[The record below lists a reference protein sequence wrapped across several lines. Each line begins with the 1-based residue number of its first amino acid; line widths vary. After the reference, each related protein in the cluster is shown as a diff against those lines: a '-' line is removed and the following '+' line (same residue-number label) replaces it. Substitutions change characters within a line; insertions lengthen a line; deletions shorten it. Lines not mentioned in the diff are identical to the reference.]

1 MSSILFKILVADGGQ
16 PTAANFTLAVSC
28 FL

>member
-16 PTAANFTLAVSC
+16 PPAPNFVLVTDVVL
-28 FL
+28 

>member
-16 PTAANFTLAVSC
+16 PPAANFTLVTDIV
-28 FL
+28 L